1 MCRMQK
7 FEQDSMHS
15 CIVDLVLLMDE
26 LAYTAKAAKTKH
38 LRLAIKRKPGYVWAD
53 F

>member
-1 MCRMQK
+1 
-7 FEQDSMHS
+7 MHPL
-15 CIVDLVLLMDE
+15 IVDMVLLIDE
-26 LAYTAKAAKTKH
+26 LAWTAKAAKTKH